1 MPSVESLT
9 IAYDFLNEQ
18 GTFSG
23 GDIITGNVTLTLEKE
38 TKVQSLCVKAKGD
51 ADVRWSEKRGDTT
64 KVYSAHTRYFK
75 LKQFLTAE
83 GSDET
88 VLPQGIH
95 VYKFRFQIP
104 PGCMPSSFKGSHG
117 KIVYK
122 IEAKLCRS
130 WRMNTT
136 AEKELLFISKSLPAL
151 DSPMT
156 PQRGSTRKEMGL
168 FSKGLVEL
176 EAVLN
181 KKAFCAGE
189 NMELVLSVNNSSSKK
204 VKPKLSLSKKITY
217 YARGNTKSSTEEIS
231 KMVFDPVEQ
240 NNKEERKC
248 VMEIPAGQIPSIQ
261 SCDIIKLEYTLKAYL
276 DISFSF
282 DPEVI
287 FPITI
292 LHPDSAFHFQ
302 RGIAPPGDFGGP
314 SHSDF
319 PPPAVSMGLYPA
331 SPQAGGYGYP
341 AVQGFSGPPPEY
353 PGQPQPY
360 AAPPAM
366 YPPMPPAYGGNA
378 VPQQPPPYGSVF
390 STPHL
395 SPTAPPIYQ
404 PPSAP
409 PTVPQFSSPF
419 VAPTAHSSL
428 PSAPLTNEDFL
439 SQGEKGPSV

>member
-9 IAYDFLNEQ
+9 IAYDFLNEE

-51 ADVRWSEKRGDTT
+51 ADVRWSEKRGDKT
-64 KVYSAHTRYFK
+64 KVYFK
-75 LKQFLTAE
+75 LKQCFIPE
-83 GSDET
+83 DSDET

-104 PGCMPSSFKGSHG
+104 PGCMPSSFRGSHG

-136 AEKELLFISKSLPAL
+136 AEKELLCFYFCLQ
-151 DSPMT
+151 T

-181 KKAFCAGE
+181 KKAFCAGCE
-189 NMELVLSVNNSSSKK
+189 INNSSSKK

-282 DPEVI
+282 DPE
-287 FPITI
+287 
-292 LHPDSAFHFQ
+292 

-331 SPQAGGYGYP
+331 TPQAGGYGYP

-409 PTVPQFSSPF
+409 PTVPQFSSTF
-419 VAPTAHSSL
+419 LAPTAHSSL
-428 PSAPLTNEDFL
+428 PSAPLPNEDFL

>member
-1 MPSVESLT
+1 MPSSRSVT
-9 IAYDFLNEQ
+9 IEHDSLNEQ
-18 GTFSG
+18 GTFSVG
-23 GDIITGNVTLTLEKE
+23 EIITGTVTVTLSKK
-38 TKVQSLCVKAKGD
+38 TKVKSLFVKVKGD
-51 ADVRWSEKRGDTT
+51 ANVHWTESDQDHNDE
-64 KVYSAHTRYFK
+64 VYSAHTRYFK
-75 LKQFLTAE
+75 LKQCFIPE
-83 GSDET
+83 DSD
-88 VLPQGIH
+88 G
-95 VYKFRFQIP
+95 K
-104 PGCMPSSFKGSHG
+104 CMPSSFRGSHG

-181 KKAFCAGE
+181 KKAFCAGCE
-189 NMELVLSVNNSSSKK
+189 SLPQTLSINNSSSKK

-287 FPITI
+287 FPIII

-409 PTVPQFSSPF
+409 PTVPQFSSTF
-419 VAPTAHSSL
+419 LAPTAHSSL

>member
-1 MPSVESLT
+1 MPSSRSVT
-9 IAYDFLNEQ
+9 IEHDSLNEQ
-18 GTFSG
+18 GTFSV
-23 GDIITGNVTLTLEKE
+23 GDIITGTVTVTLSKK
-38 TKVQSLCVKAKGD
+38 TKVKLLFVKVKGD
-51 ADVRWSEKRGDTT
+51 ANVHWTESDQDHNDE
-64 KVYSAHTRYFK
+64 VYSAHTRYFK
-75 LKQFLTAE
+75 LKQCLIPE
-83 GSDET
+83 DSDET

-181 KKAFCAGE
+181 KKAFCAGCE
-189 NMELVLSVNNSSSKK
+189 INNSSSKK